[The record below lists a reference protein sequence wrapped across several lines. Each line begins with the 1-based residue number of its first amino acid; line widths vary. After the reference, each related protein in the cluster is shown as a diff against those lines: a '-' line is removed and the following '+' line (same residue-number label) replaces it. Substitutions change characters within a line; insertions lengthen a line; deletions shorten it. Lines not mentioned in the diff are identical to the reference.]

1 MIANQHR
8 DSCDVCLQ
16 QKIVVTCACVP
27 LRFCP
32 HFTLVKL
39 LLSFSPHKA
48 IRQLCFETAIYLPN

>member
-39 LLSFSPHKA
+39 LLSFSPHK
-48 IRQLCFETAIYLPN
+48 